1 MTPQEIQAALAGKF
15 GEAVGPM
22 AETKRDPFFTVR
34 KDAIVEVCRFAKEDP
49 ALAMDCLEDLT
60 ALDWPARNVI
70 EVVLHLWSFRHR
82 HGACVK
88 VELPREAPVVRSL
101 TGVWRAADWF
111 EREVLDLFGVT
122 FEGHPDP
129 RRIMLPDDWE
139 GHPLRKDYVEAG
151 GWHGISN
158 ERENPLVELRRL
170 DEVKRAEL
178 RSAGGSPLVSGPA
191 GAGPTLGTN
200 GPTTPPAVPPPTE
213 GKA

>member
-34 KDAIVEVCRFAKEDP
+34 KDAIAEVCRFAKEDP
-49 ALAMDCLEDLT
+49 ALAMDALEDLT

-82 HGACVK
+82 HGACLK
-88 VELPREAPVVRSL
+88 IELPREAPAMATL

-139 GHPLRKDYVEAG
+139 GHPLRKDYQEHG
-151 GWHGISN
+151 GWHGIGN

-170 DEVKRAEL
+170 DDQKRAEL
-178 RSAGGSPLVSGPA
+178 KAAAPP
-191 GAGPTLGTN
+191 P
-200 GPTTPPAVPPPTE
+200 PPPAPEV
-213 GKA
+213 